1 MTGSVSERPV
11 VGKAVR
17 VGIALVLFL
26 CAGLAAEKVW
36 AGGATDAMKST
47 IDEVLRILQDKDLKQ
62 PAKVNERRQLLEKV
76 VGDRFDYQEMSRRA
90 LGAPWANLSDKEK
103 EEFVSLFQTL
113 LVNSYADKVEA
124 YSGEGVQYINERTEK
139 DYAEVRTK
147 VLTGKTEIPLDY
159 RLLNKASVWR
169 VYDVVVDGVSLVN
182 NYRGQFT
189 KILRTGTYADLIDQ
203 LRKKSDKIKT
213 P

>member
-1 MTGSVSERPV
+1 
-11 VGKAVR
+11 
-17 VGIALVLFL
+17 
-26 CAGLAAEKVW
+26 LAALFYIGFPVETAY
-36 AGGATDAMKST
+36 AGPATDAMKGT
-47 IDEVLRILQDKDLKQ
+47 IDEVLKILRDKELKQ
-62 PAKVNERRQLLEKV
+62 PAKAEERRQLLEKV

-90 LGAPWANLSDKEK
+90 LGAPWNTLSDKDK
-103 EEFVSLFQTL
+103 QEFVGLFKSL
-113 LVNSYADKVEA
+113 LVSSYADKIET

-147 VLTGKTEIPLDY
+147 VQTGKTDIPLDY
-159 RLLNKASVWR
+159 RLLNKAGDWR

-189 KILRTGTYADLIDQ
+189 KILRSSGYPELVEH
-203 LRKKSDKIKT
+203 LRKKSNHLSS

>member
-1 MTGSVSERPV
+1 MMC
-11 VGKAVR
+11 AVAGNR
-17 VGIALVLFL
+17 GIGRAMFLGISLALFFGV
-26 CAGLAAEKVW
+26 GLAAQTAW
-36 AGGATDAMKST
+36 AGGATDAMKGT
-47 IDEVLRILQDKDLKQ
+47 IDEVLRILQDKNLKQ
-62 PAKVNERRQLLEKV
+62 PEKSEERRKLLEQV
-76 VGDRFDYQEMSRRA
+76 VGERFDYSEMSRRA
-90 LGAPWANLSDKEK
+90 LGAPWAKLSDKEK
-103 EEFVSLFQTL
+103 EEFVGLFQTL

-124 YSGEGVQYINERTEK
+124 YSGEGVDYINERTEK

-159 RLLNKASVWR
+159 RLLFKASVWR

-189 KILRTGTYADLIDQ
+189 KILRSGSFADLLDQ

-213 P
+213 S

>member
-1 MTGSVSERPV
+1 MTGFCSDRPAVGRVMSLV
-11 VGKAVR
+11 V
-17 VGIALVLFL
+17 ALAWFL
-26 CAGLAAEKVW
+26 CAGPAPERAW
-36 AGGATDAMKST
+36 AGGATDAMKGT

-62 PAKVNERRQLLEKV
+62 PAKATERRQLLEKV
-76 VGDRFDYQEMSRRA
+76 VGDRFDYPEMSRRA
-90 LGAPWANLSDKEK
+90 LGAPWANLTEKEK

-189 KILRTGTYADLIDQ
+189 KILRSGTYADLVDQ
-203 LRKKSDKIKT
+203 LRKKSEKIKT

>member
-1 MTGSVSERPV
+1 
-11 VGKAVR
+11 
-17 VGIALVLFL
+17 
-26 CAGLAAEKVW
+26 LAALFYIGFPVETAY
-36 AGGATDAMKST
+36 AGPATDAMKGT
-47 IDEVLRILQDKDLKQ
+47 IDEVLRILRDKELKQ
-62 PAKVNERRQLLEKV
+62 PPKADERRQLLEKV

-90 LGAPWANLSDKEK
+90 LGAPWNTLSDKDK
-103 EEFVSLFQTL
+103 QEFVGLFKSL
-113 LVNSYADKVEA
+113 LVSSYADKIET

-147 VLTGKTEIPLDY
+147 VQTGKTDIPLDY
-159 RLLNKASVWR
+159 RLLNKAGDWR

-189 KILRTGTYADLIDQ
+189 KILRSSGYPELVEQ
-203 LRKKSDKIKT
+203 LRKKSNHLSS

>member
-1 MTGSVSERPV
+1 MMIGRMREWTRGTTVLIAITVAV
-11 VGKAVR
+11 VMIG
-17 VGIALVLFL
+17 GWT
-26 CAGLAAEKVW
+26 AGEVW
-36 AGGATDAMKST
+36 AGGATDAMKGT
-47 IDEVLRILQDKDLKQ
+47 IDEVLRILQDKNLKQ
-62 PAKVNERRQLLEKV
+62 AAKSEERRRTLEKV
-76 VGDRFDYQEMSRRA
+76 VGDRFDYAEMSRRA
-90 LGAPWANLSDKEK
+90 LGAPWANLSEKER
-103 EEFVSLFQTL
+103 EEFVGLFQTL

-124 YSGEGVQYINERTEK
+124 YSGEGVQYINERVENE
-139 DYAEVRTK
+139 YAEVRTK

-159 RLLNKASVWR
+159 RLLQKASVWR

-189 KILRTGTYADLIDQ
+189 KILRNGTFAELLDQ

>member
-1 MTGSVSERPV
+1 MTRIVAGMRV
-11 VGKAVR
+11 VGRAIGAGV
-17 VGIALVLFL
+17 VLALVFGH
-26 CAGLAAEKVW
+26 GLTAPTAW

-47 IDEVLRILQDKDLKQ
+47 IDEVLRIIQDKDLKQ
-62 PAKVNERRQLLEKV
+62 PAKSEERRKLLEKV
-76 VGDRFDYQEMSRRA
+76 VGDRLDYSEMSRRA

-103 EEFVSLFQTL
+103 EEFVALFQTL

-124 YSGEGVQYINERTEK
+124 YSGEGVQYINERMEK

-159 RLLNKASVWR
+159 RLLNKASIWR

-189 KILRTGTYADLIDQ
+189 KILRSGSYADLVDQ
-203 LRKKSDKIKT
+203 LRKKSDKIKN